1 MSGQFEQYAFPPLET
16 ATPEGLLAVGG
27 DLSSG
32 RLLAAYRQ
40 GIFPWYS
47 TGQPILWWSPDPR
60 TVLYPEQLRVK
71 RSLRSSLRKQGF
83 RITTDRAFGA
93 VIQSCAAPRS
103 GESEGG
109 TWITAHMM
117 DAYTQLNRDGYAH
130 SLEVWQDECL
140 VGGLYGIAIGRVFFG
155 ESMFS
160 RARDASK
167 VGLVGLVRILTDKK
181 FEVIDCQLPSDHLF
195 SLGAQ
200 SIPRT
205 DFIAHLRLALDAVD
219 TPGLWDIEFEG
230 LQLS

>member
-27 DLSSG
+27 DLSRG

-40 GIFPWYS
+40 GTFPWYS
-47 TGQPILWWSPDPR
+47 AGQPILWWSPDPR

-103 GESEGG
+103 GESKDG

-140 VGGLYGIAIGRVFFG
+140 VGGLYGVAIGRVFFG

-167 VGLVGLVRILTDKK
+167 VGLVGLVRILTHKK
-181 FEVIDCQLPSDHLF
+181 FDVIDCQLPSDHLF

-230 LQLS
+230 QKLS

>member
-83 RITTDRAFGA
+83 RITTDRAFEA
-93 VIQSCAAPRS
+93 VIQGCAAPRS

-109 TWITAHMM
+109 TWITTHMM

-130 SLEVWQDECL
+130 SLEIWQDETL
-140 VGGLYGIAIGRVFFG
+140 VGGLYGVAIGRVFFG

-181 FEVIDCQLPSDHLF
+181 FDVIDCQLPSDHLF

-200 SIPRT
+200 SIPRA
-205 DFIAHLRLALDAVD
+205 DFIAHLRLALDAVE
-219 TPGLWDIEFEG
+219 TPGLWDIELEG
-230 LQLS
+230 LKLS